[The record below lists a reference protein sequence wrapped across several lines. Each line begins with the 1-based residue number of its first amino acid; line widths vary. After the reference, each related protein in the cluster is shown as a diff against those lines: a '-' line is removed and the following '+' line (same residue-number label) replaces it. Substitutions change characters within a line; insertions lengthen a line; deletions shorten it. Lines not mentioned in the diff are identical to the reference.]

1 MWLSSA
7 RELTRASFWTMKLCA
22 WWILVDR
29 WLPGGA
35 SGHSPMA
42 TLPGDL
48 GLPRPLHG
56 WDVSWHMARASRVGM
71 RGTTTRRAAMV
82 SWLEREP
89 RELGDEASTSRDVM
103 EALLRMEAERRKDII
118 GRACVWGSTI
128 VCESDRK
135 PAQQRL
141 TAHNSA
147 PARCSENFKRKKN
160 NCVKIW
166 GPM

>member
-1 MWLSSA
+1 
-7 RELTRASFWTMKLCA
+7 
-22 WWILVDR
+22 
-29 WLPGGA
+29 
-35 SGHSPMA
+35 
-42 TLPGDL
+42 
-48 GLPRPLHG
+48 
-56 WDVSWHMARASRVGM
+56 
-71 RGTTTRRAAMV
+71 MV